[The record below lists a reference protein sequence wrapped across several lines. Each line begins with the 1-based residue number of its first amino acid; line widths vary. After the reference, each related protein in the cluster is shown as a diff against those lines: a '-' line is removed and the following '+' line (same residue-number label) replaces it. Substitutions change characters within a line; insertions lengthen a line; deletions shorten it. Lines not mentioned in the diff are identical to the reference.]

1 MKGWGSSEM
10 ELVVTLNGVVALGGG
25 LVALFELGVPLALAL
40 GLVPLLFIVL
50 FASLYDPRT
59 KWLAA
64 SLGSLTCAAL
74 GAALGVAFL
83 GKHHEHGGLEH
94 GEWSAWTGLI
104 VGAAAGSWSG
114 GSAYLWASRFL
125 ASRRTRAGSA
135 R

>member
-1 MKGWGSSEM
+1 M

-25 LVALFELGVPLALAL
+25 LVALFELGAPLALAL
-40 GLVPLLFIVL
+40 GLVPLLFIIL
-50 FASLYDPRT
+50 FASLYGPRT

-74 GAALGVAFL
+74 GAALCVAFFGRHL
-83 GKHHEHGGLEH
+83 EHGGVEH
-94 GEWSAWTGLI
+94 GDWRTWTGLI
-104 VGAAAGSWSG
+104 VGAAAGLWSG

-125 ASRRTRAGSA
+125 GSRGTRARSG